1 MSTYQRLALASLA
14 AAVALVAAAC
24 GSTPSHKPQAIS
36 SSPTVQA
43 TFSSPTPKATPS
55 TTPEATSSSPTPK
68 ATPSTTPQ
76 PASGNPTPPA
86 NSAFTYQPGGVTYNG
101 DGGAVE
107 TFSIPAGTYSLNQQA
122 SYDPDNDPDGTGEC
136 LFGGEL
142 DYLSG
147 SGGTIPLG
155 DNGVPVV
162 AQVPIDGPPST
173 APYPAGDYRLY
184 IYPTTTCSWTVELW
198 PDS

>member
-1 MSTYQRLALASLA
+1 MYLRAESSSDAIRVRIHLLKCRQPDSSRVSQMTDLQQHRAAGEQRLHLRA
-14 AAVALVAAAC
+14 
-24 GSTPSHKPQAIS
+24 
-36 SSPTVQA
+36 
-43 TFSSPTPKATPS
+43 
-55 TTPEATSSSPTPK
+55 E
-68 ATPSTTPQ
+68 
-76 PASGNPTPPA
+76 
-86 NSAFTYQPGGVTYNG
+86 GVTYNG
-101 DGGAVE
+101 EGGAVE

-122 SYDPDNDPDGTGEC
+122 SYDPANDPDGTGEC

-155 DNGVPVV
+155 NGGVPIP

-184 IYPTTTCSWTVELW
+184 IYPSTTCSWTVELG
-198 PDS
+198 PDN